1 VYLKTARHNLP
12 YVIRPSAEQ
21 LDSAYADFKSN
32 PCDETRDALLLL
44 TQRYSLS
51 HHRFNDSLST
61 AVMVQTWR
69 SLRPTTASD
78 PLTAIDSSKSAFSSW
93 LYRVVA
99 CRAVDDWRRSKP
111 REVATEN
118 EKLESIACIREDP
131 FRSQGRSWTK
141 PALTCDEN
149 SERIPAKLYSQLE
162 GK

>member
-1 VYLKTARHNLP
+1 MYLKTARHNLA
-12 YVIRPSAEQ
+12 YITRPTAAE
-21 LDSAYADFKSN
+21 LDDAYQRFKAT
-32 PCDETRDALLLL
+32 PCDDTRDALLLL

-99 CRAVDDWRRSKP
+99 CRAVDDWRRMKP

-118 EKLESIACIREDP
+118 EKLENIACVREDP
-131 FRSQGRSWTK
+131 WQSRGRSWTK
-141 PALTCDEN
+141 ATPTADEQAT
-149 SERIPAKLYSQLE
+149 SDQK
-162 GK
+162 